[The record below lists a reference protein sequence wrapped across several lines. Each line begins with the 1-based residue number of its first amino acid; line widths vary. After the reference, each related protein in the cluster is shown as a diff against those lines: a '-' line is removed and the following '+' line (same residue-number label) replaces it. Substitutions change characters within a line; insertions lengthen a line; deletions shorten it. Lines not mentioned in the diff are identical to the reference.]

1 MRDWGNLNMDWV
13 LDAIREL
20 KKIYIF
26 IYLAA
31 LSLS

>member
-31 LSLS
+31 SSLS